1 MSGLVP
7 TTLDVIVL
15 ALLLGVLPA
24 LSVYQARLLP
34 GMEVERG
41 PAYLSTAVT
50 LLVLGGGAW
59 WLGSRHGDGE
69 ALGLVAL
76 PLGQFVLWT
85 AILVGA
91 GLALTLAF
99 RWAGMALGLREAPV
113 LRALIPVTGREKAGF
128 AGVSV
133 AAGVG
138 EELAY
143 RGYVIPLLMPILG
156 SWGAVAL
163 SSAVFGVLHAY
174 QGALGVARTAA
185 MGTVLA
191 WGFLESGSL
200 LPPMVAHA
208 VFNIIVGTALAERLM
223 VPDDPEG
230 VSGR

>member
-1 MSGLVP
+1 VSAVFP
-7 TTLDVIVL
+7 TGLDVVAL
-15 ALLLGVLPA
+15 AVLLGVLPA
-24 LSVYQARLLP
+24 LSAYQAGLLP
-34 GMEVERG
+34 GMDVERG

-50 LLVLGGGAW
+50 LLVLGGGVW
-59 WLGSRHGDGE
+59 WVGSRHGDGE

-76 PLGQFVLWT
+76 PLGHFVLWT
-85 AILVGA
+85 AVLVGA

-99 RWAGMALGLREAPV
+99 RWAGLALGLREAPV

-133 AAGVG
+133 AAGIG

-143 RGYVIPLLMPILG
+143 RGYVIPLLAPILG

-174 QGALGVARTAA
+174 QGPLGVARTAA
-185 MGTVLA
+185 MGAVLA
-191 WGFLESGSL
+191 WGFLGSGSL
-200 LPPMVAHA
+200 LPPMAAHA
-208 VFNIIVGTALAERLM
+208 VFNIIVGTVLAERLL
-223 VPDDPEG
+223 VPDAPGG